1 MITYK
6 FVNLVLLL
14 VNIDT
19 HIMCQLV
26 PINTL
31 PYLNNGDQLRTF
43 FNEQSLKNESF
54 KMDIIMV
61 KYDVQN
67 SDEQAELA
75 LITPSN
81 GTKPYYVLK
90 NYKLLFYH

>member
-1 MITYK
+1 
-6 FVNLVLLL
+6 
-14 VNIDT
+14 
-19 HIMCQLV
+19 
-26 PINTL
+26 
-31 PYLNNGDQLRTF
+31 
-43 FNEQSLKNESF
+43 
-54 KMDIIMV
+54 MDIIMV

-81 GTKPYYVLK
+81 GTKPYYVLE